1 MRRESHHLATVL
13 SLEVRDAVTE
23 IAGPAPPMLGVHRV
37 HGPGHHVAHR
47 HLPRAPGPNRPRIL
61 RPRVD
66 DRLVDRQYDPRRL
79 GRLVQTVQHHPGLDN
94 RDAGGGANLAAK
106 GPLREFGVD
115 PVSQKPV
122 VAKDGK
128 FGVYVTDGETNAT
141 VPRGEDP
148 MEIDFDRAVELIAD
162 KIVILRRT
170 ENLFVDEAVQ
180 DQEVLVVQHFRH
192 TFKHDDFKAV
202 QGLTF
207 DVYENEIF
215 GLLGPNGA
223 GKTTTVRILATLLSP
238 DSGQAFVSGIDVL
251 KHPDEVRK
259 IIGLSG
265 QYAAVDET
273 LTGWDNLIMFGRL
286 YHLSAKAAKD
296 RAVELLE
303 QFVLSDAAKRPIRTY
318 SGGMRRRLDLAA
330 SLIIRPKVLF
340 LDEPTTGLDPRGRQ
354 DMWGVIDELVKG
366 GVTLLLTTQYLEEAD
381 HLADEIA
388 VIDHGKVIARGT
400 SDSLKRQVGG
410 ERLEIV
416 VENEYVAA
424 VTEIVA
430 KVSGGAVNVDESM
443 RQISAPVTTGS
454 KALIEAAKMLDEKGI
469 HPLDIGLKR
478 PSLDDVFLS
487 LTGHVAE
494 EKVAEE
500 ELTTKGRRRGK

>member
-1 MRRESHHLATVL
+1 MKAVIAENLMKTYNKGSVQALDGLSLDVEEGTVL
-13 SLEVRDAVTE
+13 
-23 IAGPAPPMLGVHRV
+23 GV
-37 HGPGHHVAHR
+37 
-47 HLPRAPGPNRPRIL
+47 
-61 RPRVD
+61 
-66 DRLVDRQYDPRRL
+66 
-79 GRLVQTVQHHPGLDN
+79 
-94 RDAGGGANLAAK
+94 
-106 GPLREFGVD
+106 
-115 PVSQKPV
+115 
-122 VAKDGK
+122 
-128 FGVYVTDGETNAT
+128 
-141 VPRGEDP
+141 
-148 MEIDFDRAVELIAD
+148 
-162 KIVILRRT
+162 
-170 ENLFVDEAVQ
+170 
-180 DQEVLVVQHFRH
+180 
-192 TFKHDDFKAV
+192 
-202 QGLTF
+202 
-207 DVYENEIF
+207 
-215 GLLGPNGA
+215 LGPNGA

-238 DSGQAFVSGIDVL
+238 DSGRANVAGIDVL

-286 YHLSAKAAKD
+286 YHLSAKSASA

-303 QFVLSDAAKRPIRTY
+303 QFRLTESAKRPIRTY

-330 SLIIRPKVLF
+330 SLIVRPKVLF

-400 SDSLKRQVGG
+400 SDSLKKQVGG

-416 VENEYVAA
+416 VENENMAA
-424 VTEIVA
+424 VKEIVA
-430 KVSGGAVNVDESM
+430 KVSGSAINVDEGL

-454 KALIEAAKMLDEKGI
+454 KALIEAAKLLDEKGI

-478 PSLDDVFLS
+478 PSLDDVFLA

-494 EKVAEE
+494 EKEE
-500 ELTTKGRRRGK
+500 DEIYG

>member
-1 MRRESHHLATVL
+1 MKAVIAENLVKTYNKGSVKALDGLNLDVEEGTVL
-13 SLEVRDAVTE
+13 
-23 IAGPAPPMLGVHRV
+23 GV
-37 HGPGHHVAHR
+37 
-47 HLPRAPGPNRPRIL
+47 
-61 RPRVD
+61 
-66 DRLVDRQYDPRRL
+66 
-79 GRLVQTVQHHPGLDN
+79 
-94 RDAGGGANLAAK
+94 
-106 GPLREFGVD
+106 
-115 PVSQKPV
+115 
-122 VAKDGK
+122 
-128 FGVYVTDGETNAT
+128 
-141 VPRGEDP
+141 
-148 MEIDFDRAVELIAD
+148 
-162 KIVILRRT
+162 
-170 ENLFVDEAVQ
+170 
-180 DQEVLVVQHFRH
+180 
-192 TFKHDDFKAV
+192 
-202 QGLTF
+202 
-207 DVYENEIF
+207 
-215 GLLGPNGA
+215 LGPNGA

-381 HLADEIA
+381 QLADEIA
-388 VIDHGKVIARGT
+388 VIDNGKVIARGT
-400 SDSLKRQVGG
+400 SDVLKKQVGG
-410 ERLEIV
+410 ERLEVV
-416 VENEYVAA
+416 VESQHVAKA
-424 VTEIVA
+424 LEIVE
-430 KVSGGAVNVDESM
+430 KVSGHSASLDEGLRLIAS
-443 RQISAPVTTGS
+443 PVSTGS
-454 KALIEAAKMLDEKGI
+454 AALFEVLKALDAAGI
-469 HPLDIGLKR
+469 HALDVGLKR

-494 EKVAEE
+494 VKVAEDQE
-500 ELTTKGRRRGK
+500 TPAGSKRKKEKTR